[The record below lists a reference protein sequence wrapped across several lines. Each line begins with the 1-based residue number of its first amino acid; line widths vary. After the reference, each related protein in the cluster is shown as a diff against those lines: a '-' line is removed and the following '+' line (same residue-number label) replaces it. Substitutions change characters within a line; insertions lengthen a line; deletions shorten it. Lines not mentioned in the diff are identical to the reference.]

1 MGVLDRFL
9 NAMKLNDNDGFD
21 DDDFLDDEMDDF
33 EEEAPKKRFF
43 KKQNEEDDL
52 GDLDM
57 DEKVPS
63 GKEKSKAKSFQKS
76 GSTSSPRPYS
86 TSSAK
91 TSNSGKIS
99 QMRTTKK
106 SVAGME
112 VCVIKPRSM
121 EDTREIT
128 DTLLANCTVVL
139 NMEGLDVDI
148 AIRCNGEYSY
158 KIVNPILFYTNVCGN
173 VEEEYRRSEIDSM
186 LKTELLTAL
195 QPAFA
200 QISDM
205 GIRYSALPGHTMEI
219 ADALNAVLSKKWAE
233 LRN

>member
-148 AIRCNGEYSY
+148 AQRIIDFSSGSCYA
-158 KIVNPILFYTNVCGN
+158 IDGN
-173 VEEEYRRSEIDSM
+173 LQKVSNFIFSFRRFSGNFE
-186 LKTELLTAL
+186 
-195 QPAFA
+195 
-200 QISDM
+200 
-205 GIRYSALPGHTMEI
+205 
-219 ADALNAVLSKKWAE
+219 WC
-233 LRN
+233 

>member
-121 EDTREIT
+121 EDTDQRRILP
-128 DTLLANCTVVL
+128 DPFSLCFSLL
-139 NMEGLDVDI
+139 
-148 AIRCNGEYSY
+148 IRQN
-158 KIVNPILFYTNVCGN
+158 IILTPLII
-173 VEEEYRRSEIDSM
+173 IDFFFFKS
-186 LKTELLTAL
+186 L
-195 QPAFA
+195 
-200 QISDM
+200 
-205 GIRYSALPGHTMEI
+205 
-219 ADALNAVLSKKWAE
+219 
-233 LRN
+233 

>member
-9 NAMKLNDNDGFD
+9 NAMKLNDNDGLMTMTFWMTKWMISKKKLQKRD
-21 DDDFLDDEMDDF
+21 SSKSRM
-33 EEEAPKKRFF
+33 KKR
-43 KKQNEEDDL
+43 L

-128 DTLLANCTVVL
+128 DTLLASCTVVL

-148 AIRCNGEYSY
+148 AQRIIDFASGSCYAIDGNLQKSAILFLSLRHPVWKFPEIFRKFCNGVDMPS
-158 KIVNPILFYTNVCGN
+158 LGN
-173 VEEEYRRSEIDSM
+173 
-186 LKTELLTAL
+186 K
-195 QPAFA
+195 F
-200 QISDM
+200 
-205 GIRYSALPGHTMEI
+205 
-219 ADALNAVLSKKWAE
+219 
-233 LRN
+233 

>member
-91 TSNSGKIS
+91 TATPV
-99 QMRTTKK
+99 RFLR
-106 SVAGME
+106 
-112 VCVIKPRSM
+112 CVRQK
-121 EDTREIT
+121 
-128 DTLLANCTVVL
+128 
-139 NMEGLDVDI
+139 
-148 AIRCNGEYSY
+148 
-158 KIVNPILFYTNVCGN
+158 NP
-173 VEEEYRRSEIDSM
+173 
-186 LKTELLTAL
+186 
-195 QPAFA
+195 
-200 QISDM
+200 
-205 GIRYSALPGHTMEI
+205 LPEWKY
-219 ADALNAVLSKKWAE
+219 V
-233 LRN
+233 

>member
-139 NMEGLDVDI
+139 NMEGLAMQSTVI
-148 AIRCNGEYSY
+148 FRKSA
-158 KIVNPILFYTNVCGN
+158 ILFLSLRHPVWKFP
-173 VEEEYRRSEIDSM
+173 EIFR
-186 LKTELLTAL
+186 K
-195 QPAFA
+195 F
-200 QISDM
+200 
-205 GIRYSALPGHTMEI
+205 
-219 ADALNAVLSKKWAE
+219 
-233 LRN
+233 

>member
-121 EDTREIT
+121 EDTREIS

-148 AIRCNGEYSY
+148 AQRIIDFSSGSCYAIDGNLQKVSNFIFIITPSGVEVSGDFQEILNGVDMPS
-158 KIVNPILFYTNVCGN
+158 LGN
-173 VEEEYRRSEIDSM
+173 
-186 LKTELLTAL
+186 K
-195 QPAFA
+195 F
-200 QISDM
+200 
-205 GIRYSALPGHTMEI
+205 
-219 ADALNAVLSKKWAE
+219 
-233 LRN
+233 